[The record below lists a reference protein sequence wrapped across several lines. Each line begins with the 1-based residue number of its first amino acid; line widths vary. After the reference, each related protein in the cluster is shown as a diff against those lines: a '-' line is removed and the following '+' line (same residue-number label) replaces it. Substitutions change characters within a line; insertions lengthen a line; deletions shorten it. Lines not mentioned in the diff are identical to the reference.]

1 MLMRRL
7 AAAIG
12 LALMGGALGPSA
24 AGAEPENW
32 HASALGGG
40 EFNFAPGLD
49 NQLTGHGWASFD
61 SVGKGIVGGG
71 DLRLFYNTTKLH
83 VGIERL
89 SFAKNRL
96 AFFAFLEGEAVISQ
110 LLNDYF
116 KQGVRIDE
124 FGIRAS
130 YALLNTKLQWYPGKH
145 QTIEVI
151 ASARRWWFGDRSTTS
166 SSFARPANTWVFEP
180 RIGYNFWK
188 IDSPSREWESHRVFQ
203 RVTGIAVGIDLGL
216 DVRSDART
224 WGLADGRNEPGKVMY
239 SVAQWLRGGW
249 TLGRFVRLQLDQ
261 WGNYGWRQDDITRR
275 RIGGASPYVIPA
287 PGLPWPALISERLF
301 AGQLGVHL
309 KAKES
314 SQHEFG
320 LLVAGG
326 AFNDVTRVGALNTY
340 GGAGGLTLFGD
351 LRFGPTG
358 RYQLD
363 IRGSWGFPVSWL
375 GDSQYVSLMA
385 GFGVRIF

>member
-1 MLMRRL
+1 MVMRRL

-12 LALMGGALGPSA
+12 LALMGGGLGPSA

-89 SFAKNRL
+89 SFANDKL
-96 AFFAFLEGEAVISQ
+96 AFFAFLEGEALISQ

-116 KQGVRIDE
+116 QRGVRIDE

-130 YALLNTKLQWYPGKH
+130 YALLSTKLQWYPGKH
-145 QTIEVI
+145 QTLELI
-151 ASARRWWFGDRSTTS
+151 ASVRRWWFGDRSATS
-166 SSFARPANTWVFEP
+166 GFALPANTWVFEP

-188 IDSPSREWESHRVFQ
+188 IDSPSSEWESHRVFQ

-216 DVRSDART
+216 DLRSDART

-301 AGQLGVHL
+301 AGQLGLHL

>member
-124 FGIRAS
+124 FGIKAS

-145 QTIEVI
+145 QTLEVI
-151 ASARRWWFGDRSTTS
+151 ASVRRWWFGDRSATS
-166 SSFARPANTWVFEP
+166 TSFTRPANTWVFEP
-180 RIGYNFWK
+180 HIGYNFWK
-188 IDSPSREWESHRVFQ
+188 IDSPSTEWENHRVY
-203 RVTGIAVGIDLGL
+203 RRITGIAVGIDLGL

-224 WGLADGRNEPGKVMY
+224 WGIVDGRNDPGKVMY

-249 TLGRFVRLQLDQ
+249 TLGRFVRLQLDE
-261 WGNYGWRQDDITRR
+261 WGNYGWRQDDITRQ

-309 KAKES
+309 KAKEN

-375 GDSQYVSLMA
+375 ADSQYVSLMV
-385 GFGVRIF
+385 GFGARIF

>member
-89 SFAKNRL
+89 SFAKDKL
-96 AFFAFLEGEAVISQ
+96 AFFAFLEGEALISQ

-130 YALLNTKLQWYPGKH
+130 YALLSTKLQWYPGKH

-151 ASARRWWFGDRSTTS
+151 ASARRWWFGDRSATS
-166 SSFARPANTWVFEP
+166 GFALPANTWVFEP